1 MMVPPAFVRRRASDR
16 AGHGVTVSLE
26 MREKNE
32 LRAEVLKALANITRV
47 CLIEKLKEGP
57 QSVNELSAK
66 IEESSSITSR
76 HLGVLKKAGL
86 IEDRKQGTTVV
97 YSMATDRLPDILDSV
112 DEVIKLSYER
122 YKSFFS

>member
-1 MMVPPAFVRRRASDR
+1 
-16 AGHGVTVSLE
+16 

-86 IEDRKQGTTVV
+86 IEDRKQGTTVL

>member
-1 MMVPPAFVRRRASDR
+1 
-16 AGHGVTVSLE
+16 

>member
-1 MMVPPAFVRRRASDR
+1 MTSGIVCRRLSYLCGR
-16 AGHGVTVSLE
+16 GVAVSLE

-32 LRAEVLKALANITRV
+32 LRAEVLKALANITRI
-47 CLIEKLKEGP
+47 CLIEKLKDGP
-57 QSVNELSAK
+57 QNVNELSAK
-66 IEESSSITSR
+66 IGESSSITSR

-86 IEDRKQGTTVV
+86 IEDRKHGTTVV
-97 YSMATDRLPDILDSV
+97 YSMATDRLPQILDSV

>member
-1 MMVPPAFVRRRASDR
+1 M
-16 AGHGVTVSLE
+16 SLE

>member
-1 MMVPPAFVRRRASDR
+1 M
-16 AGHGVTVSLE
+16 SLE

-47 CLIEKLKEGP
+47 CLIEKLKDGP
-57 QSVNELSAK
+57 QSVNELSAR

-76 HLGVLKKAGL
+76 HLGVLKKVGL

-97 YSMATDRLPDILDSV
+97 YSMATDRLPHILDSV